1 MKKSMTITEIAKE
14 AGVSKSTVSRVL
26 NNKTDVLPDTKERV
40 LRVIRAHQFQPNAYA
55 RSMSQRR
62 SRTIGV
68 VVPHDIDYVFQ
79 NQYYM
84 EIQRGVLKALTKRG
98 YYALILCCRDM
109 KKAFDAVLQ
118 KRVDGLLVISPLY
131 EHTPQINELLEN
143 HVPLVLVGKA
153 PASQKVY
160 QVCVDNYVGASAAM
174 RHLFELGHERIAY
187 INGPH
192 FLPSSEER
200 RRAYLDAMARQG
212 YPVLPGMVQEGYNSI
227 DSGYQTASRIMDAF
241 PDVTAIFVASDYMAI
256 GVMDAIHDRGLDIP
270 GDISVV
276 GFDNI
281 QMSEQVTPALTTVC
295 QQIEEKGRVSVNLLL
310 DLIEEVETPEKP
322 VVELEAK
329 LLARAST
336 GPVSVKTAKKC

>member
-1 MKKSMTITEIAKE
+1 MTITEIAKE

-26 NNKTDVLPDTKERV
+26 NNKSDVLPNTKERV
-40 LRVIRAHQFQPNAYA
+40 LRVIREHQFQPNAYA

-109 KKAFDAVLQ
+109 KEAFDAVLQ
-118 KRVDGLLVISPLY
+118 KRVDGLLLISPLY

-153 PASQKVY
+153 PASQTVY
-160 QVCVDNYVGASAAM
+160 QVCVDNYVGASMAM
-174 RHLFELGHERIAY
+174 QHLFDLGHEQIAF

-200 RRAYLDAMARQG
+200 RRAYLDSMARQG
-212 YPVLPGMVQEGYNSI
+212 YLVLPGMVLEGYNSI
-227 DSGYQTASRIMDAF
+227 DSGYQCANQIIDAF
-241 PDVTAIFVASDYMAI
+241 PNITAIFVASDYMAI
-256 GVMDAIHDRGLDIP
+256 GVMNAIHDRGLDIP
-270 GDISVV
+270 GDISVL

-281 QMSEQVTPALTTVC
+281 QMSGQVTPALTTIS
-295 QQIEEKGRVSVNLLL
+295 QQIEEKGRVSVNLLM
-310 DLIEEVETPEKP
+310 DVIEEAELPERP
-322 VVELEAK
+322 LVELEAK
-329 LLARAST
+329 LVVRSST
-336 GPVSVKTAKKC
+336 GPVSQKRMK